1 MKIES
6 WFGAYAAPS
15 LDFSQS
21 QHEEENKKKWILF
34 QLKKFMFFYCL
45 KKKWIEVEKASD

>member
-1 MKIES
+1 MERMKIES

-21 QHEEENKKKWILF
+21 QHEEENKKK
-34 QLKKFMFFYCL
+34 
-45 KKKWIEVEKASD
+45 